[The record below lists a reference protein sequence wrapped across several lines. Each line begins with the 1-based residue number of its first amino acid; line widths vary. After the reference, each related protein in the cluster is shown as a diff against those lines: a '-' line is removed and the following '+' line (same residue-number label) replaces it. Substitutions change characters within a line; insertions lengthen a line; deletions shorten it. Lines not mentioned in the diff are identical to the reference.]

1 MIFGQSHN
9 FALVRT
15 LEVHHHHHQQQQP
28 LLHRSNKKATQ
39 YMIHHKRHYFILS
52 PLRYILNSEQGL
64 IISASERHK
73 KEWFQFYLIT
83 TSSPAVASLD
93 KSHFVITGATVE
105 KILIISTTTNAVTT
119 RDGASDSD

>member
-1 MIFGQSHN
+1 MI
-9 FALVRT
+9 RT
-15 LEVHHHHHQQQQP
+15 QIEV
-28 LLHRSNKKATQ
+28 LHRSNKKDTQ
-39 YMIHHKRHYFILS
+39 YMIHIMKDTIFILS
-52 PLRYILNSEQGL
+52 PFRFIFNSEQGL
-64 IISASERHK
+64 IISASEGHK